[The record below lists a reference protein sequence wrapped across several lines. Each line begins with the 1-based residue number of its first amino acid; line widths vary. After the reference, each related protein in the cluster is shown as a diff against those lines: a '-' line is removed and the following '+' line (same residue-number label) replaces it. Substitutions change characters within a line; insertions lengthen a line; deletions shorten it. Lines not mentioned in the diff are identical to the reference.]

1 MKRLTSVLLS
11 LLIVCTIFSS
21 FAVSADTD
29 YVISNASP
37 VITWETS
44 SALILDNYSVVF
56 DGDTEATSDVEW
68 YDDGVLLE
76 DGVIVYEKTG
86 VYTLTAKNGNKEK
99 TIYCV
104 INESL
109 DGEFVLYEADF
120 SQYSSIS
127 QLKDEGYKFLNPDD
141 RYSLTDGNLVIGST
155 ADGYARAVLP
165 EWLGDFGDYSITVE
179 AKMLSTTDTGRW
191 FGLVY
196 RIQNENSQYY
206 PYYHMCLRENTTA
219 ASGIE
224 FAERTLANAWN
235 VASKTSGDISSLK
248 DGYHTFNI
256 QAYGTDVQYN
266 IDGKEELYITDAV
279 IGKSTGLYEKGM
291 VGLTMNYGTIAIK
304 SIKVSV
310 QKNAPERPE
319 IKLSLI
325 NNNYDELKLINPI
338 ANVQSVSDVSVLEN
352 GNIGIALFNAGEVE
366 SISETIQSCVSNKTI
381 PTFYVSS
388 VKEADLVVASMFE
401 TECNDVTIISES
413 ADALKHA
420 RSRKTA
426 IRTGLIVDLQK
437 SEITSDEAHEIRAKV
452 RSAPA
457 TFCVINSKYA
467 SKQVVSE
474 LQEMAI
480 AVWVTVESD
489 PDTSDYT
496 VEALRAVTS
505 GANGIISKSTSKLA
519 ETVNTYLADNAMTRT
534 PVMIGHRG
542 NPSQAPENSLSG
554 FIAAYENGADVFEVD
569 VEITQDGEIIIMHD
583 NTLNRTTNY
592 TGAKVVNQMTLEEIK
607 SYNLKALN
615 GSISDE
621 KVPTLREVLDEF
633 KDKDCKIFVEFK
645 GGNAQNVP
653 VALAL
658 VKEMGMEDK
667 VDVISFNA
675 SFLTSTQTEIVG
687 MSTGYLLSVNGGAT
701 TVEDAIESFYKTLLT
716 VQSRNSTINPANGI
730 MTNYF
735 AQVATDRGMTVW
747 PWTYTASSN
756 NVGFLSGCDGVTT
769 DDMQWVTDM
778 AKYMK
783 ANGAAIGF
791 GAELDPV
798 GTYVTYGGQE
808 INVNGEKLIV
818 KILNGEEYVEY
829 KDLKLVGK
837 KAGTATVMYGY
848 KTVTTDGSPY
858 VVYSQPVDIIV
869 LDPEI
874 VTNDK
879 DGKGEDN
886 DPTLI
891 IAISIIV
898 VTVLAGAIAIVI
910 ILNKKKATAP
920 AESSTSVSESENTNE

>member
-1 MKRLTSVLLS
+1 M
-11 LLIVCTIFSS
+11 LIVLAIFSS
-21 FAVSADTD
+21 FTVSAETE
-29 YVISNASP
+29 YTVSNTSP
-37 VITWETS
+37 AITWETS
-44 SALILDNYSVVF
+44 SALVLANYSVVF
-56 DGDTEATSDVEW
+56 DGDTQATSDVEW
-68 YDDGVLLE
+68 YIAGDLVEEGVTVFE
-76 DGVIVYEKTG
+76 NPG
-86 VYTLTAKNGNKEK
+86 VYPVVAKSGSKEK
-99 TIYCV
+99 TVYCV
-104 INESL
+104 ISESL
-109 DGEFVLYEADF
+109 DSEHVLYEADF
-120 SQYSSIS
+120 SQYHSLDE
-127 QLKDEGYKFLNPDD
+127 LKGEGWEFLNGAD
-141 RYSLTDGNLVIGST
+141 RYSLTEGNLVIGST
-155 ADGYARAVLP
+155 ADGYARAILP
-165 EWLGDFGDYSITVE
+165 EWLGDFGDYSITAE
-179 AKMLSTTDTGRW
+179 AKMLSTTDSGRW

-196 RIQNENSQYY
+196 RIQNQNSQYY

-224 FAERTLANAWN
+224 FAERTTSNAWN
-235 VASKTSGDISSLK
+235 VASKTSGDIASLK
-248 DGYHTFNI
+248 DGFHTFNI

-266 IDGKEELYITDAV
+266 IDGKEELYITDAI
-279 IGKSTGLYEKGM
+279 IGKSTGMYEKGM
-291 VGLTMNYGTIAIK
+291 IGLTMNYGTIAIK
-304 SIKVSV
+304 SIKVTV
-310 QKNAPERPE
+310 QKNTPERPE
-319 IKLSLI
+319 IKLSLV
-325 NNNYDELKLINPI
+325 NNNHDALNLINPI
-338 ANVQSVSDVSVLEN
+338 ANVQSVSDASMLEN
-352 GNIGIALFNAGEVE
+352 GNVGIALFNAGEVE
-366 SISETIQSCVSNKTI
+366 SISETIKSCVKNKTI

-413 ADALKHA
+413 AEALKHA

-426 IRTGLIVDLQK
+426 VRTGLVADLKK
-437 SEITSDEAHEIRAKV
+437 SEITSDEAHEIRASV

-457 TFCVINSKYA
+457 TFCVINGKYA

-480 AVWVTVESD
+480 AVWVTVESE
-489 PDTSDYT
+489 PDTAEYT

-505 GANGIISKSTSKLA
+505 GANGIISKSASKLA
-519 ETVNTYLADNAMTRT
+519 ETVNAYLASDSMTRT
-534 PVMIGHRG
+534 PIMIGHRG

-554 FIAAYENGADVFEVD
+554 FLAAYANGADVFEID

-607 SYNLKALN
+607 SYNLKALD

-653 VALAL
+653 VALAI

-675 SFLTSTQTEIVG
+675 NFLTSTQAEIVG
-687 MSTGYLLSVNGGAT
+687 MSTGYLLSVNGSAT

-716 VQSRNSTINPANGI
+716 VQGRNSTINPANGI

-747 PWTYTASSN
+747 PWTYTSASN
-756 NVGFLSGCDGVTT
+756 NYGFLSGCDGVTT

-783 ANGAAIGF
+783 SVGAAIGL
-791 GAELDPV
+791 GAELEPV
-798 GTYVTYGGQE
+798 GTYVTYGGEE
-808 INVNGEKLIV
+808 IKVSGKELIV
-818 KILNGEEYVEY
+818 KLIDGEEFVEY
-829 KDLKLVGK
+829 DDSKFVGK
-837 KAGTATVMYGY
+837 KAGKATVMYGY
-848 KTVTTDGSPY
+848 KAKTTDGSPY
-858 VVYSQPVDIIV
+858 VIYSQPVEILV
-869 LDPEI
+869 LNPE
-874 VTNDK
+874 NALADK
-879 DGKGEDN
+879 AEAEDN

-898 VTVLAGAIAIVI
+898 VTILAGAIAIVI
-910 ILNKKKATAP
+910 ILKKK
-920 AESSTSVSESENTNE
+920 ESTPNPEENTAEAEETKSEETEE